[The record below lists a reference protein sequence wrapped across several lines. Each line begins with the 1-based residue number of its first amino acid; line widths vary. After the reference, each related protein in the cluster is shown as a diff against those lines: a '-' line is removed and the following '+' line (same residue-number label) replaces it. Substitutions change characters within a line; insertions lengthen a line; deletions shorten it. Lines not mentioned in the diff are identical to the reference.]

1 MQGFILPQDL
11 KISKDLEITI
21 ASEVASTKIEIDLG
35 VLRSSFSSSV
45 LITTL
50 YLHFV
55 LSRKLSFK
63 NGIRTELCRKFC
75 TFIHPKLF
83 EKHLTLFDTFIING
97 VPPHQL
103 FKYKCHVP
111 DGFSVHHS
119 YFVLSAEMTRFLNAM
134 LFTLKRARNLRRKP
148 LEKLSCFNFQWK
160 QPLYQNNL
168 KHIVLFLTFQG
179 LLM

>member
-21 ASEVASTKIEIDLG
+21 ASEVASTKIDLG

-63 NGIRTELCRKFC
+63 NGKMEQNYVGN
-75 TFIHPKLF
+75 KLNTIYF
-83 EKHLTLFDTFIING
+83 VLSYTRNVCLENHLTLFDIFIING
-97 VPPHQL
+97 ISPHQL
-103 FKYKCHVP
+103 WKYKCHESLT
-111 DGFSVHHS
+111 GFPFTIHIL
-119 YFVLSAEMTRFLNAM
+119 YFL
-134 LFTLKRARNLRRKP
+134 LK
-148 LEKLSCFNFQWK
+148 
-160 QPLYQNNL
+160 
-168 KHIVLFLTFQG
+168 
-179 LLM
+179 

>member
-11 KISKDLEITI
+11 KIFKDLEITI

-35 VLRSSFSSSV
+35 VLRSSFSPSV

-63 NGIRTELCRKFC
+63 NGIGTELCRKFC

-97 VPPHQL
+97 IPPHQL
-103 FKYKCHVP
+103 FKYKCHESLTVFP
-111 DGFSVHHS
+111 FTIHIL
-119 YFVLSAEMTRFLNAM
+119 YFP
-134 LFTLKRARNLRRKP
+134 LK
-148 LEKLSCFNFQWK
+148 
-160 QPLYQNNL
+160 
-168 KHIVLFLTFQG
+168 
-179 LLM
+179 

>member
-1 MQGFILPQDL
+1 MQGFILPQYL

-21 ASEVASTKIEIDLG
+21 ASEVVSTKIEIDLG

-63 NGIRTELCRKFC
+63 NGKMEQNYVEN
-75 TFIHPKLF
+75 KLNTIYFVLSYTRNVCF
-83 EKHLTLFDTFIING
+83 ENHLTLFDIFIING
-97 VPPHQL
+97 ISPHQL
-103 FKYKCHVP
+103 WKLVQVSRIP

-119 YFVLSAEMTRFLNAM
+119 YFVLP
-134 LFTLKRARNLRRKP
+134 LK
-148 LEKLSCFNFQWK
+148 
-160 QPLYQNNL
+160 
-168 KHIVLFLTFQG
+168 
-179 LLM
+179 

>member
-63 NGIRTELCRKFC
+63 NALEQNYVG
-75 TFIHPKLF
+75 
-83 EKHLTLFDTFIING
+83 N
-97 VPPHQL
+97 
-103 FKYKCHVP
+103 
-111 DGFSVHHS
+111 
-119 YFVLSAEMTRFLNAM
+119 FVLSYTRNFLKN
-134 LFTLKRARNLRRKP
+134 
-148 LEKLSCFNFQWK
+148 
-160 QPLYQNNL
+160 
-168 KHIVLFLTFQG
+168 I
-179 LLM
+179 

>member
-55 LSRKLSFK
+55 FSRKLSCI
-63 NGIRTELCRKFC
+63 GTELSRKFC
-75 TFIHPKLF
+75 TFIHPK
-83 EKHLTLFDTFIING
+83 
-97 VPPHQL
+97 
-103 FKYKCHVP
+103 
-111 DGFSVHHS
+111 S
-119 YFVLSAEMTRFLNAM
+119 
-134 LFTLKRARNLRRKP
+134 
-148 LEKLSCFNFQWK
+148 
-160 QPLYQNNL
+160 
-168 KHIVLFLTFQG
+168 LFLKSIWHFLTYL
-179 LLM
+179 LLMEYHLISYLSTSVTNPRRFFRSPFIFCTFYFPLKWLGSLMPCYLHWRGEEIWDGSH

>member
-1 MQGFILPQDL
+1 MQGFILPQYL

-21 ASEVASTKIEIDLG
+21 ASEVVSTKIEIDLG

-63 NGIRTELCRKFC
+63 NGKMEQNYVGN
-75 TFIHPKLF
+75 KLNTIYF
-83 EKHLTLFDTFIING
+83 VLSYTRNVCLENHLTLFDIFIING
-97 VPPHQL
+97 ISPHQL
-103 FKYKCHVP
+103 WKPVQVSRIP

-119 YFVLSAEMTRFLNAM
+119 YFVLSAKMTRFPNAM
-134 LFTLKRARNLRRKP
+134 LFTPKRESNLRRKP
-148 LEKLSCFNFQWK
+148 LDTAIHSLGFCF
-160 QPLYQNNL
+160 
-168 KHIVLFLTFQG
+168 
-179 LLM
+179 